1 MERIKKM
8 RERKLKELEKQKK
21 ELSDKF
27 KNLINKLEYNFTKDD
42 NKNYILEATKN
53 SISEILNSQI
63 INKNIKKNPK
73 KFFLKLPNNNFK
85 IYFNIIN

>member
-8 RERKLKELEKQKK
+8 RERKLKELEKPKK
-21 ELSDKF
+21 EPSDKF
-27 KNLINKLEYNFTKDD
+27 KNLINKLEYNFRKDD

-73 KFFLKLPNNNFK
+73 KIFLKLTNNNFK
-85 IYFNIIN
+85 IILIS

>member
-8 RERKLKELEKQKK
+8 RERKLKELEKPKK
-21 ELSDKF
+21 EPSDKL
-27 KNLINKLEYNFTKDD
+27 KNLINKLEYNFRKDD

-63 INKNIKKNPK
+63 INKNIKKKPK
-73 KFFLKLPNNNFK
+73 KIFFEIGK
-85 IYFNIIN
+85 

>member
-8 RERKLKELEKQKK
+8 RERKLKELEKPKK
-21 ELSDKF
+21 APSDKF
-27 KNLINKLEYNFTKDD
+27 KNLINKLEYNFRKDD

-63 INKNIKKNPK
+63 INKNIKKKPK
-73 KFFLKLPNNNFK
+73 KIFFEIDK
-85 IYFNIIN
+85 

>member
-8 RERKLKELEKQKK
+8 RERKLKELEKPKK
-21 ELSDKF
+21 EPSDKF
-27 KNLINKLEYNFTKDD
+27 KNLINKLEYNFRKDD

-73 KFFLKLPNNNFK
+73 KFFLKLANNIFK

>member
-8 RERKLKELEKQKK
+8 RERKLKELEKPKK
-21 ELSDKF
+21 EPSDKF
-27 KNLINKLEYNFTKDD
+27 KNLINKLEYNFRKDD

-63 INKNIKKNPK
+63 INKNIKKNQK
-73 KFFLKLPNNNFK
+73 NFFLKLTNNNFEL
-85 IYFNIIN
+85 YFNIIN

>member
-8 RERKLKELEKQKK
+8 RERKLKELEKPKK
-21 ELSDKF
+21 EPSDKF
-27 KNLINKLEYNFTKDD
+27 KNLINKLEYNLKKDD

-73 KFFLKLPNNNFK
+73 KIFLKLTNNNFK
-85 IYFNIIN
+85 IILIS

>member
-8 RERKLKELEKQKK
+8 RERKLKELEKPKK
-21 ELSDKF
+21 EPSDKF
-27 KNLINKLEYNFTKDD
+27 KNLINKLEYNFRKDD

-73 KFFLKLPNNNFK
+73 KIFLKLTNNNFK